1 MRPSLRP
8 TALIG
13 ACVVASLG
21 VLGAIVGFP
30 QGVRIMLGLLMV
42 FVLPGFVALS
52 ACGSTLKLSW
62 PEVVLAS
69 LGISVAMTTCVA
81 VLLGATPIGL
91 SRTSFAIVL
100 GGVTMIGSIYALA
113 KARLESDK
121 RHRNEKMGEGPD
133 HYENS
138 SY

>member
-1 MRPSLRP
+1 MRPSVRP

-21 VLGAIVGFP
+21 VLSAIVGIP
-30 QGVRIMLGLLMV
+30 QGVRITVGLLMV

-52 ACGSTLKLSW
+52 ACSSTLKLSW
-62 PEVVLAS
+62 PEVALAT
-69 LGISVAMTTCVA
+69 LGISVAMATCVA
-81 VLLGATPIGL
+81 VLLGATRIGL

-100 GGVTMIGSIYALA
+100 GGGTMMGSIYALA

-121 RHRNEKMGEGPD
+121 RHRNEKIGEGPD
-133 HYENS
+133 HENS